1 MVTGWK
7 RAFCTSI
14 PKERETTVF
23 TEKQQQ
29 KKQQH
34 GNSNTTTTTPSTH
47 SPRIISK
54 FGFFSNPSTPRLKSQ
69 SVSSP
74 GLWCRTTTATTP
86 TSSVPDSP
94 KLQCKTATI
103 KKCISPRFFHFSN
116 SSSPKSPS
124 SFSLLK
130 ASLRLSK
137 TGCGICL
144 QSVKSGQGTAI
155 FTAECS
161 HVFHFS
167 CVAAHMK
174 KQQLLICP
182 VCSATWK
189 ELPLLSIHHKPE
201 IKKVDEKLKELSKI
215 KNLRIYND
223 DEPLMS
229 PSSGSLFNPI
239 PELEETDV
247 EDDDENTAQEFQGFF
262 VNPRPVKVSNHVKV
276 NAKNV
281 EVSLLPDS
289 ALLTVGRSSQTQVVV
304 LKVKAPPPSA
314 ARRLPI
320 DLVTVLDV
328 SEMICRVKSQMMK
341 RVMRLLISSLN
352 SNDRLSI
359 VVFSATSKRLLPL
372 RRMTAEGRRSARR
385 IVEAL
390 QSIGRGMSA
399 HDGLKKAAKVI
410 EDRREKNPVA
420 SIIIISNGQDDR
432 SYANSFAQKRSS
444 RMVSSTRFSHL
455 EIPVHSIGLGDISAC
470 KNSPPADAL
479 AKCAGRLLS
488 VVVQDLKLQ
497 LGFISGSAPAQI
509 AAVYSLTGRPS
520 AFGAGSVWLGDLHAE
535 EEREL
540 LVEMKVPTSSIGS
553 HHVLSVQSSF
563 KDPSSQEPILSK
575 EKALLIPR
583 PQTVRSSVP
592 NIQRLKDLHITTR
605 AIAESQRLT
614 DHNDLSGAYHLLSSA
629 RALVMQSSDGST
641 IEHLRSLE
649 AELGELH
656 RRRQQLVQSQKQKSS
671 QQAEEKPEPLT
682 PTSAWRAAE
691 RLAKVAIMRKHMN
704 RVSDLHGFENARF

>member
-1 MVTGWK
+1 
-7 RAFCTSI
+7 
-14 PKERETTVF
+14 
-23 TEKQQQ
+23 
-29 KKQQH
+29 
-34 GNSNTTTTTPSTH
+34 
-47 SPRIISK
+47 
-54 FGFFSNPSTPRLKSQ
+54 
-69 SVSSP
+69 
-74 GLWCRTTTATTP
+74 
-86 TSSVPDSP
+86 
-94 KLQCKTATI
+94 
-103 KKCISPRFFHFSN
+103 
-116 SSSPKSPS
+116 
-124 SFSLLK
+124 
-130 ASLRLSK
+130 
-137 TGCGICL
+137 
-144 QSVKSGQGTAI
+144 
-155 FTAECS
+155 
-161 HVFHFS
+161 
-167 CVAAHMK
+167 MK

-229 PSSGSLFNPI
+229 PSS
-239 PELEETDV
+239 
-247 EDDDENTAQEFQGFF
+247 
-262 VNPRPVKVSNHVKV
+262 VKVSNHVKV

-390 QSIGRGMSA
+390 QSTGRGMSA

-479 AKCAGRLLS
+479 AKCAR
-488 VVVQDLKLQ
+488 
-497 LGFISGSAPAQI
+497 FIHSLVGPVHLEPVRSGSGISTP
-509 AAVYSLTGRPS
+509 RK
-520 AFGAGSVWLGDLHAE
+520 
-535 EEREL
+535 REL
-540 LVEMKVPTSSIGS
+540 LVEMKVPTSCIGS

-563 KDPSSQEPILSK
+563 KDPSSQEPIFSK

-614 DHNDLSGAYHLLSSA
+614 DHSDLSGAYHLLSSA

-656 RRRQQLVQSQKQKSS
+656 RRRLQLVQSQKQKSS